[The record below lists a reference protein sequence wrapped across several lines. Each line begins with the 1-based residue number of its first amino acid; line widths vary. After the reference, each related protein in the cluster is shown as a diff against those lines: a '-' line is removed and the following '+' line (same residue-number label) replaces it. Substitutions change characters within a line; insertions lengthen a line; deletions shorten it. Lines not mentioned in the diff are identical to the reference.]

1 MEVDTIETT
10 EDAFGRRDVAI
21 NSVWKLEV
29 WLLITPDVTSEVTLG
44 VTRDVTFAD
53 TLVCDDLVTDVEST
67 LDVGNV
73 EIGECVT
80 LSDESVTLV
89 GVTLRLIDG
98 L

>member
-1 MEVDTIETT
+1 MT

-29 WLLITPDVTSEVTLG
+29 GLLITPDVTSEVTLS
-44 VTRDVTFAD
+44 VTRDVTLAD
-53 TLVCDDLVTDVEST
+53 TLVCDDLVTDDEST

-73 EIGECVT
+73 EIGDCVT